1 VQDCPFAPGEIV
13 TDAAAQTPIIKRRHV
28 AAAVAGNALE
38 FYDFT
43 TYSFF
48 SIAIGHAF
56 FPAGALA
63 GTEYGSLMLSLGTFW
78 AGFLLR
84 PVGGILL
91 GRYADRVGRRP
102 AMLIS
107 FTLMGFAILSLALI
121 PAYSSIGIAAPIL
134 AILARLTQGFA
145 LGGEV
150 GPSTAYLVE
159 GAPANR
165 RGLYASWQSA
175 SQSVA
180 AMVGGTVGLML
191 ALYLSKET
199 LDLYGWRI
207 AFILGA
213 LTLPFGLY
221 IRRTLPESLDT
232 PDHLPEPQS
241 LRFADGFATHGRVIV
256 LALFIFIG
264 GTVATYVLNY
274 MTTFAQGTLHMAA
287 APAYGATL
295 VNGLCGIAASLAGGI
310 LSDIYGRRI
319 MMVGSRTLF
328 LLLAYPVFM
337 LIVHERSTFA
347 LLFGTAVLSILL
359 NISSG
364 AFYVAFIEVLPK
376 KVRGGI
382 FGTVYAVAIS
392 IFGGS
397 AQGVIAWL
405 IHVTGNPM
413 APSWYLLVAIFGSL
427 VAMIL
432 MTESAPARLGEPV
445 IPPDPGFPPTA

>member
-1 VQDCPFAPGEIV
+1 VA
-13 TDAAAQTPIIKRRHV
+13 DADTPIIKRRHV

-56 FPAGALA
+56 FPKVLA
-63 GTEYGSLMLSLGTFW
+63 GTDFGSLMLSLGTFF

-84 PVGGILL
+84 PVGGIVL
-91 GRYADRVGRRP
+91 GHVADRNGRRP

-107 FTLMGFAILSLALI
+107 FTMMGLAILALALI
-121 PAYSSIGIAAPIL
+121 PSYSAIGLAAPIL
-134 AILARLTQGFA
+134 AITARLTQGFA

-175 SQSVA
+175 SQSVS
-180 AMVGGTVGLML
+180 AMVGGTVGLLL
-191 ALYLSKET
+191 ALNLSPEA
-199 LDLYGWRI
+199 LDTYGWRV

-221 IRRTLPESLDT
+221 IRRSLPESLHT
-232 PDHLPEPQS
+232 PDHLPEPEQHQS
-241 LRFADGFATHGRVIV
+241 FAAGFANHGRVIT

-274 MTTFAQGTLHMAA
+274 MTTFAQNTLHMAA
-287 APAYGATL
+287 APSYGATMI
-295 VNGLCGIAASLAGGI
+295 NGVFGVAASLAGGI
-310 LSDIYGRRI
+310 LSDIYGRRV
-319 MMVGSRTLF
+319 MMVGSRVLF

-337 LIVHERSTFA
+337 LIVNERSTAA
-347 LLFGTAVLSILL
+347 LLIGTATLSILL

-397 AQGVIAWL
+397 TQAVIAWL

-413 APSWYLLVAIFGSL
+413 APSWYLLVAIAASL

-432 MTESAPARLGEPV
+432 MTETAPSRLAKAPFDGEPA
-445 IPPDPGFPPTA
+445 PGFPPTA

>member
-1 VQDCPFAPGEIV
+1 MA
-13 TDAAAQTPIIKRRHV
+13 DAAVQTPIIKRRHV

-56 FPAGALA
+56 FPAGQLA
-63 GTEYGSLMLSLGTFW
+63 QTEFGSLMLSLGTFLV
-78 AGFLLR
+78 GFLMR
-84 PVGGILL
+84 PIGGSVL
-91 GRYADRVGRRP
+91 GHYADHAGRRP

-107 FTLMGFAILSLALI
+107 FTMMGLAILALALI
-121 PAYSSIGIAAPIL
+121 PPYSAIGMAAPIL
-134 AILARLTQGFA
+134 ATLARLTQGFA

-159 GAPANR
+159 GAPAHR

-175 SQSVA
+175 SQSVSS
-180 AMVGGTVGLML
+180 MVGGTVGLLL
-191 ALYLSKET
+191 ALSLSAAN
-199 LDLYGWRI
+199 LDFYGWRV

-221 IRRTLPESLDT
+221 LRRSLPESLHK
-232 PDHLPEPQS
+232 PDHLPEDEAKVGLIHG
-241 LRFADGFATHGRVIV
+241 LRGHYRVAI
-256 LALFIFIG
+256 LALFILIG

-274 MTTFAQGTLHMAA
+274 MTTFAQNTLHMKA
-287 APAYGATL
+287 APSYGATL
-295 VNGLCGIAASLAGGI
+295 ISGVVGILASLGGGL
-310 LSDIYGRRI
+310 LSDIYGRRLL
-319 MMVGSRTLF
+319 MVGSRGVF
-328 LLLAYPVFM
+328 LLLAYPIFM
-337 LIVHERSTFA
+337 LITEQRSTTA
-347 LLFGTAVLSILL
+347 LLVGTALLSLLL

-376 KVRGGI
+376 RVRGSV
-382 FGTVYAVAIS
+382 FGTVYAFAIG
-392 IFGGS
+392 IFGGTT
-397 AQGVIAWL
+397 QPVIAWL

-413 APSWYLLVAIFGSL
+413 APSWYLLLAIVLSL

-432 MTESAPARLGEPV
+432 MPESSPAHLARQAATEEEE
-445 IPPDPGFPPTA
+445 DPGLPPTA

>member
-1 VQDCPFAPGEIV
+1 M
-13 TDAAAQTPIIKRRHV
+13 IKRHHV
-28 AAAVAGNALE
+28 AAAVLGNALE

-56 FPAGALA
+56 FPKVLA
-63 GTEYGSLMLSLGTFW
+63 GTDFGSLMLSLGTFF

-84 PVGGILL
+84 PVGGIVL
-91 GRYADRVGRRP
+91 GHYADRAGRRP
-102 AMLIS
+102 AMLVS
-107 FTLMGFAILSLALI
+107 FTMMGLAILALALI
-121 PAYSSIGIAAPIL
+121 PSYSVIGVAAPAL
-134 AILARLTQGFA
+134 AVLARLTQGFA

-175 SQSVA
+175 SQSVS
-180 AMVGGTVGLML
+180 AMVGGTVGLLL
-191 ALYLSKET
+191 ALNLSPEA
-199 LDLYGWRI
+199 LDTYGWRV
-207 AFILGA
+207 AFTLGA

-221 IRRTLPESLDT
+221 IRRQLPESLHT
-232 PDHLPEPQS
+232 PDHLPEQEHQG
-241 LRFADGFATHGRVIV
+241 FAAGFATHGRVIV

-274 MTTFAQGTLHMAA
+274 MTTFAQNTLHMAA
-287 APAYGATL
+287 APSYGATMI
-295 VNGLCGIAASLAGGI
+295 NGVFGVAASLAGGI
-310 LSDIYGRRI
+310 LSDIYGRRV

-337 LIVHERSTFA
+337 LIVNERSTAA
-347 LLFGTAVLSILL
+347 LLIGTATLSILL

-397 AQGVIAWL
+397 TQAVIAWL

-413 APSWYLLVAIFGSL
+413 APSWYLVVAIAASL

-432 MTESAPARLGEPV
+432 MTESAPARLAKAPFDEEPA
-445 IPPDPGFPPTA
+445 PGLPPTA